1 MKNEYRRIFD
11 KIEPK
16 AELESK
22 VLDFDKANKRIT
34 FAPRK
39 VAALVLAAALMIAG
53 SSFGVYQLSIKPIEP
68 KAIISTTEKVLDT
81 NNRFTIVAYAQ
92 DNENTVKTLSKELST
107 QLEYQIIREDI
118 RGKSEEEIERIRE
131 EIKQKYNDGQQEQ
144 SYDTFR
150 RQIQRLDHALI
161 GRMAID
167 YFDINVDKP
176 EEVKKVSVSNES
188 DYGEI
193 CIHAIDQHFDD
204 DGNVVVDSRPYD
216 FANEFIRGR
225 NVSLSGERFEKC
237 KRLEAIE
244 ANGEGKLFIVNWEMS
259 DALWQAI
266 DKNVDMDLS
275 TVSDVVTFTV
285 EYKDG
290 SQASSKV
297 QINFSKEGKMS
308 VKLLG

>member
-1 MKNEYRRIFD
+1 MKNEYKRIFD
-11 KIEPK
+11 KVEPK
-16 AELESK
+16 AELENR
-22 VLDFDKANKRIT
+22 VLDLDKANKRIT

-53 SSFGVYQLSIKPIEP
+53 STFGVYQLSIKPIEP

-92 DNENTVKTLSKELST
+92 DNENSVKTLSKELST

-118 RGKSEEEIERIRE
+118 SGKSEEEIEQIKE

-144 SYDTFR
+144 SYNTFR

-188 DYGEI
+188 DYGEL
-193 CIHAIDQHFDD
+193 CIHAIDEVFDD
-204 DGNVVVDSRPYD
+204 DGNVVVDSPRD

-244 ANGEGKLFIVNWEMS
+244 ANGEGNLFSVNWEMS

-266 DKNVDMDLS
+266 DKNIDMDLS
-275 TVSDVVTFTV
+275 TISDVVTFTV

-290 SQASSKV
+290 SEASSKV